1 MGERVITNL
10 HQHSCFSFQDGVC
23 TPEEVVT
30 AAKEK
35 GLKSIAITDHGHT
48 HAHAR
53 FFLEGKKQGVR
64 TLLGTEAYVINSFDE
79 WREMKEKLALE
90 KQKDAEEIE
99 FDADKALRDKQNRK
113 VLYRKGHLVMV
124 AQNRT
129 GLANIYQLT
138 FKAHKF
144 GYFSKPRMDKKML
157 ADHSE
162 GIIASS
168 ACMGGVISSKIHA
181 MLKGDIEWADVKRE
195 VEEFASIFPGRFFLE
210 LQSNEAAFQKQV
222 NAALIK
228 LHQETKVPLI
238 ATMDAHYTNPDDWQ
252 TQQILHL
259 LLTHRG
265 KEGITLGNLPPDY
278 SFDVRSL
285 YVKTGDELW
294 DQFRRWNPEVPEDL
308 LNQAFENTLLADSL
322 VENYEPDTS
331 MRLPSLPYED
341 TFKELYMSAAA
352 GLKAKGLEKD
362 DRYMERLAYELKI
375 IKEKGIANYFLV
387 VRNICDSARKEM
399 RIGPGRGSSAGSLI
413 CYLTGITNI
422 DPIEHKLMFERFI
435 NLDRVEL
442 PDIDLDF
449 EDVDRIK
456 DILRR
461 DFGEDNVACLSTYGT
476 SQIKGL
482 MKDIC
487 RVYDIDHNECNR
499 TNALIEREMKA
510 LYKEGEGV
518 TRSAITIKLDDVY
531 RLSPSFNAFLQKY
544 PQIERGIVSLYG
556 REHHVGRH
564 ASGVVIGDNLPAE
577 TSVFTSKGVVQAS
590 FTDGIVNKAASSMGL
605 VKFDILSL
613 ATLKVIAKTL
623 ELVAE
628 RTGRTVADVD
638 REIDP
643 KVMDFNDLDVLKK
656 VFWEGNT
663 CGIFSVTSAGMVKLF
678 QRVKPTSFD
687 DVAAVTALFRPGP
700 LGSKMDVMFADR
712 KNGIEEVTYDHP
724 ILEDIMKDTYGCL
737 VYQEQMLEIGR
748 RLGKMSWKDTNRLRK
763 LFLKKDKSK
772 SGGYLDEEEKYLKE
786 TLIKGVV
793 ENGLSAE
800 KGEELWEMCG
810 KFGGYGFN
818 RAHSYAY
825 AMVTMQTA
833 YLRVH
838 YPLEFFAALL
848 TVGQADDLQTYV
860 NDIRKQGF
868 DILPVDVNLSGR
880 THKIEGQG
888 IRLALS
894 SVKGVGAAGVEK
906 LLSNRGDGYT
916 SFEQF
921 LLDSG
926 ANKTV
931 CDNLIKVGA
940 FADLVPGVSVKT
952 LQMRHE
958 AFRSDKKLSHK
969 KNRDIVKPTLDAIWG
984 PKDDPI
990 ELMEGERELM
1000 GFNLRGTPFSIN
1012 GRYDKVN
1019 KLVAEGLCQPGFKEF
1034 VEDESHEILI
1044 APLLVKGLKE
1054 RPQKNGK
1061 LFAFLRLADRDGME
1075 YEAPAF
1081 ANVWEHVRTGVRA
1094 GDVYVT
1100 VLHRRKDDPGSFI
1113 VGQPG
1118 WGHSA
1123 KQAASYFIP
1132 IDKLEL

>member
-1 MGERVITNL
+1 MTREVSNI
-10 HQHSCFSFQDGVC
+10 HQHSCFSFSDGVC
-23 TPEEVVT
+23 SPEEIIA
-30 AAKEK
+30 AAKAK
-35 GLKSIAITDHGHT
+35 GLRSIAITDHGHT

-79 WREMKEKLALE
+79 WRDMKAKLALE
-90 KQKDAEEIE
+90 KQKDTEDVE
-99 FDADKALRDKQNRK
+99 FDAEKALRDKTNRK
-113 VLYRKGHLVMV
+113 VLYRKGHLVML

-138 FKAHKF
+138 YKAHRD

-157 ADHSE
+157 AEHSA
-162 GIIASS
+162 GVIASS
-168 ACMGGVISSKIHA
+168 ACMGGVISSKISA
-181 MLKGDIEWADVKRE
+181 MMRGELEWDDLKRE
-195 VEEFASIFPGRFFLE
+195 VDEFAEIFQGRFFLE
-210 LQSNEAAFQKQV
+210 LQSNEAAFQKDV
-222 NAALIK
+222 NSALVK
-228 LHQETKVPLI
+228 LSAETKVPLI
-238 ATMDAHYTNPDDWQ
+238 VTMDAHYVDPDDWQ
-252 TQQILHL
+252 TQQVLHL

-265 KEGITLGNLPPDY
+265 KTGITLGNLPPDY
-278 SFDVRSL
+278 RFDVRSL
-285 YVKTGDELW
+285 FVKSADELW
-294 DQFRRWNPEVPEDL
+294 DSFLKNNPEVPEDVL
-308 LNQAFENTLLADSL
+308 EKAFENTLLADSL
-322 VENYEPDTS
+322 VENFEPDTT

-341 TFKELYMSAAA
+341 TFKELYISAAN
-352 GLKAKGLEKD
+352 GLKAKGLDKD

-375 IKEKGIANYFLV
+375 IKEKGISNYFLV

-435 NLDRVEL
+435 NLDRIEL

-482 MKDIC
+482 MKDVS
-487 RVYDIDHNECNR
+487 RVYDIDHNECN
-499 TNALIEREMKA
+499 TVNAKIEREMKA

-518 TRSAITIKLDDVY
+518 TRSAITIKLEDVY

-544 PQIERGIVSLYG
+544 PQTERAINTLYG

-564 ASGVVIGDNLPAE
+564 ASGVVIGDNLPSE
-577 TSVFTSKGVVQAS
+577 TSVFTSRGVVQAS
-590 FTDGIVNKAASSMGL
+590 FTDGIVNKAASAMGL

-613 ATLKVIAKTL
+613 ATLKVIARTL
-623 ELVAE
+623 ELISA
-628 RTGRTVADVD
+628 RTGRTIEDID
-638 REIDP
+638 KEIDP
-643 KVMDFNDLDVLKK
+643 KVMDFNDIDVLKK

-663 CGIFSVTSAGMVKLF
+663 TGIFSVTSAGMVKLF

-712 KNGIEEVTYDHP
+712 KNGLEDVTYDHP

-772 SGGYLDEEEKYLKE
+772 SGGYLDDEETYLKA
-786 TLIKGVV
+786 TLIKGVI
-793 ENGLSAE
+793 ENGLTE
-800 KGEELWEMCG
+800 QKGEELWEMCG

-818 RAHSYAY
+818 RAHSFAY

-838 YPLEFFAALL
+838 YPLEFFSALL
-848 TVGQADDLQTYV
+848 SVGQSDDLQTYV

-868 DILPVDVNLSGR
+868 DILPVDVNLSTK
-880 THKIEGQG
+880 THKIEGNG

-894 SVKGVGAAGVEK
+894 AVMGVGASGVEK
-906 LLSNRGDGYT
+906 IIAHQPYK
-916 SFEQF
+916 SFEEF

-931 CDNLIKVGA
+931 CQNLILVGA
-940 FADLVPGVSVKT
+940 FEDLCPGVSIKT
-952 LQMRHE
+952 LSLRHE
-958 AFRSDKKLSHK
+958 AFRADKKLSHK

-984 PKDDPI
+984 PKDDAI
-990 ELMEGERELM
+990 EMMEKERELM

-1012 GRYDKVN
+1012 GRYDKVD
-1019 KLVAEGLCQPGFKEF
+1019 KLVYEGICQSGFKEF
-1034 VEDESHEILI
+1034 VEDETNLTLV
-1044 APLLVKGLKE
+1044 APLLIKSIKE
-1054 RPQKNGK
+1054 KPQKNGK
-1061 LFAFLRLADRDGME
+1061 LFAFLKLADRDGME
-1075 YEAPAF
+1075 FEAPCF
-1081 ANVWEHVRTGVRA
+1081 GNIWPIVREGVRA
-1094 GDVYVT
+1094 GDVYII
-1100 VLHRRKDDPGSFI
+1100 VLHRKEDDPGRFI

-1118 WGHSA
+1118 WGHSS

-1132 IDKLEL
+1132 IDKLNI